1 MRDGSTERS
10 VADINQKLENLA
22 NSMFKM
28 RHIPRNQIRSLQN
41 IETKLQE
48 LEKKFECIKDLL
60 KTEKDVTILNKGRVM
75 KENDYDQII
84 RIYDVIVVI
93 KDADTKQLGKLRRV
107 VDVKYSTGTIGVET
121 ETGISYYP
129 LDCVHKIANRVNM
142 YRSLDNILLHGDT
155 I

>member
-22 NSMFKM
+22 NSMFEM

-41 IETKLQE
+41 IETKLEE
-48 LEKKFECIKDLL
+48 LEEKFECIKDLL

-75 KENDYDQII
+75 KETEYDQII
-84 RIYDVIVVI
+84 RIYDVVVI
-93 KDADTKQLGKLRRV
+93 TLDDDTKQLGKLRRV
-107 VDVKYSTGTIGVET
+107 VDVSYSTGTIGLET
-121 ETGISYYP
+121 EKGIIYYAV
-129 LDCVHKIANRVNM
+129 DSVQKIANRVEM

>member
-22 NSMFKM
+22 NSMFEM

-41 IETKLQE
+41 IETKLEE

-75 KENDYDQII
+75 KETDYDQII
-84 RIYDVIVVI
+84 RIYDVVVI
-93 KDADTKQLGKLRRV
+93 TSDDDTKQLGKLRRV

-121 ETGISYYP
+121 ETGISYHAVE
-129 LDCVHKIANRVNM
+129 CVHKIANRVEM
-142 YRSLDNILLHGDT
+142 YRSRF
-155 I
+155 